1 VIRLSGFDEILNRLS
16 IPKRLSELPD
26 TITAK
31 ITEMYIDRDRRGKE
45 SLFVVVQLD
54 DGSTLKFKFGKLL
67 VKDFIDALVKL
78 GFRNGKEVMNKRF
91 KWQKISIRTTFG
103 TSERYIPVEVLE

>member
-1 VIRLSGFDEILNRLS
+1 MSGFDEILNRLS
-16 IPKRLSELPD
+16 IPKRLNELPD
-26 TITAK
+26 TIIAK
-31 ITEMYIDRDRRGKE
+31 VTEMYIGNDRRGKE
-45 SLFVVVQLD
+45 ALFVVVKMD

-67 VKDFIDALVKL
+67 VRDFIDALVKL
-78 GFRNGKEVMNKRF
+78 GFKNGKDIMNKRF